1 MCVLN
6 QDFRYVFT
14 IDTGKHDDDDDN
26 FELDIGFDEK

>member
-14 IDTGKHDDDDDN
+14 IDTGKHDDDDN